1 MRFGRIVFSRL
12 EYVWLAP
19 HPPLGVLQ
27 RGVLWIPED
36 GATSKYTR
44 SKYTG
49 CSGSPRT
56 VRRPATYYQSLQPA
70 TARSLQQPAT
80 CYSM

>member
-44 SKYTG
+44 SKLHG
-49 CSGSPRT
+49 VLWIPEDGAEACNLLPE
-56 VRRPATYYQSLQPA
+56 
-70 TARSLQQPAT
+70 PAT
-80 CYSM
+80 CYIP